1 MLNSIIYTERN
12 VKMAIFQSIAN
23 KYKDFK
29 FKMKTHHPS
38 SLEELKA
45 LVEDPRVK
53 LSKIDV
59 SKVESFEGLFKN
71 STRTD
76 FSGIEKWDVS
86 HVTNMRQM
94 FYNCKN
100 FNADISKWNVS
111 NVSAMAQ
118 MFYNCK
124 EFSQDLHSWD
134 MSGMKGHLN
143 GQFLSNMFKNADKM
157 TQRVIYAY
165 VELGKQNIPPEERFS
180 KLPIPRPKDY
190 KKLVVPHTDSDVK
203 EMFERIEDFAKMDT
217 SAVHNLDGVLKGT
230 KKKELKNGEA
240 LDFSNVKSAND
251 FLKDAKNFNMNFTF
265 DEGMRDLKYANN
277 FMSGTDAYNQPVP
290 PMPNVC
296 QMDHFMADNKNFKND
311 LHSGLKDSKPKF
323 ADESFNKVDPVHMV
337 RETSKLSKK
346 HAVTKEFAERL
357 NKAISSCLKDGGTN
371 DSMNKFEEITR
382 STEIPHGQD
391 KVGNSNLIHLQMPTQ
406 TFNELKRKAPNFPGI
421 EFFNVS
427 KDRYDLTN
435 YKDPLIKEKIKN
447 EPEILNTSF
456 VVINED
462 DYKDFLNKN
471 KSLKVHNPLAS
482 IDDKPIALSNA
493 IHRGREN
500 WWHLQSKVID
510 SHNVH
515 SSENWG
521 RITFTNPFMTNN
533 NENIFE
539 RAFVMLEKNP
549 NNFLE
554 KANDKQEAALNYT
567 LNQIYSKDS
576 NNDPNSSYMQ
586 NKYKAFKKY
595 VNSRNNEILKK
606 DNSVKNEVKTSK
618 SHGR

>member
-1 MLNSIIYTERN
+1 
-12 VKMAIFQSIAN
+12 MAIFQSIAN

>member
-1 MLNSIIYTERN
+1 
-12 VKMAIFQSIAN
+12 MAIFQSIAN

-157 TQRVIYAY
+157 TQRVIDAY

-203 EMFERIEDFAKMDT
+203 EMFERIEDFANMDT

-265 DEGMRDLKYANN
+265 DEGWRDLKYANN

-337 RETSKLSKK
+337 RETSKLSKN
-346 HAVTKEFAERL
+346 HAVTKAFAERM
-357 NKAISSCLKDGGTN
+357 NKAISSYLKDGGTN
-371 DSMNKFEEITR
+371 DSVNKFEEITR
-382 STEIPHGQD
+382 STEIPHWQD
-391 KVGNSNLIHLQMPTQ
+391 KVGNSNLIYLQMPTQ

-482 IDDKPIALSNA
+482 IDDKPISLSNA
-493 IHRGREN
+493 IHSGGG
-500 WWHLQSKVID
+500 WWHLQFKVID
-510 SHNVH
+510 S
-515 SSENWG
+515 SSKTWG
-521 RITFTNPFMTNN
+521 TINFTNPFMDNN

-554 KANDKQEAALNYT
+554 KANDKQEAALNYS
-567 LNQIYSKDS
+567 LNQIYYKDS
-576 NNDPNSSYMQ
+576 EKSLINPNSSYMQ
-586 NKYKAFKKY
+586 NMYKAFKKY

>member
-1 MLNSIIYTERN
+1 
-12 VKMAIFQSIAN
+12 MAIFQSIAN

-265 DEGMRDLKYANN
+265 DKGWRDLKYANN
-277 FMSGTDAYNQPVP
+277 FMSETDAYNQPVP

-337 RETSKLSKK
+337 RETSKLSKN
-346 HAVTKEFAERL
+346 HAVTKAFAERM

-427 KDRYDLTN
+427 KDRYDLTF

-500 WWHLQSKVID
+500 WWHLQNKVID

-586 NKYKAFKKY
+586 NMYKAFKKY

>member
-1 MLNSIIYTERN
+1 
-12 VKMAIFQSIAN
+12 MAIFQSIAN
-23 KYKDFK
+23 KYNDLK

-45 LVEDPRVK
+45 LVENPRVK

-100 FNADISKWNVS
+100 FNADISKWKVS

-157 TQRVIYAY
+157 TQRVIDAY

-203 EMFERIEDFAKMDT
+203 EMFERIEDFANMDT

-265 DEGMRDLKYANN
+265 DEGFRDLKYANN

-337 RETSKLSKK
+337 RETSKLSKN
-346 HAVTKEFAERL
+346 HAVTKAFAERM
-357 NKAISSCLKDGGTN
+357 NKAISSYLKDGGTN
-371 DSMNKFEEITR
+371 DSVNKFEEITR
-382 STEIPHGQD
+382 STEIPHWQD
-391 KVGNSNLIHLQMPTQ
+391 KVGNSNLIYLQMPTQ

-482 IDDKPIALSNA
+482 IDDKPISLSNA
-493 IHRGREN
+493 IHSGGG
-500 WWHLQSKVID
+500 WWHLQFKVID
-510 SHNVH
+510 S
-515 SSENWG
+515 SSKTWG
-521 RITFTNPFMTNN
+521 TINFTNPFMDNN

-554 KANDKQEAALNYT
+554 KANDKQEAALNYS
-567 LNQIYSKDS
+567 LNQIYYKDS
-576 NNDPNSSYMQ
+576 EKSLINPNSSYMQ
-586 NKYKAFKKY
+586 NMYKDFKKY

>member
-1 MLNSIIYTERN
+1 
-12 VKMAIFQSIAN
+12 MAIFQSIAN

-100 FNADISKWNVS
+100 FNADISKWKVS

-157 TQRVIYAY
+157 TQRVIDAY

-203 EMFERIEDFAKMDT
+203 EMFERIEDFANMDT

-251 FLKDAKNFNMNFTF
+251 FLKDAKNFNMNLTF
-265 DEGMRDLKYANN
+265 DEGWRDLKYANN

-337 RETSKLSKK
+337 RETSKLSKN
-346 HAVTKEFAERL
+346 HAVTKAFAERM
-357 NKAISSCLKDGGTN
+357 NKAISSYLKDGGTN
-371 DSMNKFEEITR
+371 DSVNKFEEITR
-382 STEIPHGQD
+382 STEIPHWQD
-391 KVGNSNLIHLQMPTQ
+391 KVGNSNLIYLQMPTQ

-456 VVINED
+456 VVINKD

-482 IDDKPIALSNA
+482 IDDKPISLSNA
-493 IHRGREN
+493 IHSGGG
-500 WWHLQSKVID
+500 WWHLQFKVID
-510 SHNVH
+510 S
-515 SSENWG
+515 SSETWG
-521 RITFTNPFMTNN
+521 TINFTNPFMHNN

-554 KANDKQEAALNYT
+554 KANDKQEAALNYS
-567 LNQIYSKDS
+567 LNQIYYKDS
-576 NNDPNSSYMQ
+576 EKSLINPNSSYMQ
-586 NKYKAFKKY
+586 NMYKAFKKY

>member
-12 VKMAIFQSIAN
+12 VRMAIFQSIAN

-157 TQRVIYAY
+157 TQRVIDAY

-203 EMFERIEDFAKMDT
+203 EMFERIEDFANMDT

-230 KKKELKNGEA
+230 KKKELKNGED

-251 FLKDAKNFNMNFTF
+251 FLKDAKNFNMKFTF
-265 DEGMRDLKYANN
+265 EDGWHDLKYANH
-277 FMSGTDAYNQPVP
+277 FMDSADVYNQPVP
-290 PMPNVC
+290 PMPNIM
-296 QMDHFMADNKNFKND
+296 QMDHFMANNQNFKNN

-337 RETSKLSKK
+337 RETSKLSKN
-346 HAVTKEFAERL
+346 HAVTKAFAERM
-357 NKAISSCLKDGGTN
+357 NKAISSYLKDGGTN
-371 DSMNKFEEITR
+371 DSVNKFEEITR
-382 STEIPHGQD
+382 STEIPHWQD
-391 KVGNSNLIHLQMPTQ
+391 KVGNSNLIYLQMPTQ

-447 EPEILNTSF
+447 EPDILNTSF
-456 VVINED
+456 VVINNN

-482 IDDKPIALSNA
+482 IDDKPISLSNA
-493 IHRGREN
+493 IHSGGG
-500 WWHLQSKVID
+500 WWHLQFKVID
-510 SHNVH
+510 S
-515 SSENWG
+515 SSKTWG
-521 RITFTNPFMTNN
+521 TINFTNPFMDNN

-554 KANDKQEAALNYT
+554 KANDKQEAALNYS
-567 LNQIYSKDS
+567 LNQIYYKDS
-576 NNDPNSSYMQ
+576 EKSLINPNSSYMQ
-586 NKYKAFKKY
+586 NMYKAFKKY

-606 DNSVKNEVKTSK
+606 DNSVKNEVKASK
-618 SHGR
+618 SHVR

>member
-1 MLNSIIYTERN
+1 MP
-12 VKMAIFQSIAN
+12 IFQSIAN

-100 FNADISKWNVS
+100 FNADISNWNVS

-157 TQRVIYAY
+157 TQRVIDAY

-203 EMFERIEDFAKMDT
+203 EMFERIEDFANMDT

-230 KKKELKNGEA
+230 KKKELKNGEY

-251 FLKDAKNFNMNFTF
+251 FLKDAKNFNMNFTL
-265 DEGMRDLKYANN
+265 DEGWRDLKYANN

-337 RETSKLSKK
+337 RETSKLSKN
-346 HAVTKEFAERL
+346 HAVTKAFAERM
-357 NKAISSCLKDGGTN
+357 NKAISSYLKDGGTN
-371 DSMNKFEEITR
+371 DSVNNFEEITR
-382 STEIPHGQD
+382 STEIPHWQD
-391 KVGNSNLIHLQMPTQ
+391 KVGNSNLIYLQMPTQ

-456 VVINED
+456 VVINDD

-482 IDDKPIALSNA
+482 IDDKPISLSNA
-493 IHRGREN
+493 IHSGGG
-500 WWHLQSKVID
+500 WWHLQFKVID
-510 SHNVH
+510 S
-515 SSENWG
+515 SSKTWG
-521 RITFTNPFMTNN
+521 TINFTNPFMDNN

-539 RAFVMLEKNP
+539 RAFIMLEKNP

-554 KANDKQEAALNYT
+554 KASDKQEAALNYS
-567 LNQIYSKDS
+567 LNQIYYKDS
-576 NNDPNSSYMQ
+576 EKSLINPNSSYMQ
-586 NKYKAFKKY
+586 NMYKAFKKY

>member
-1 MLNSIIYTERN
+1 
-12 VKMAIFQSIAN
+12 MAIFQSIAN

-100 FNADISKWNVS
+100 FNADISNWNVS

-157 TQRVIYAY
+157 TQRVIDAY

-203 EMFERIEDFAKMDT
+203 EMFERIEDFANMDT

-230 KKKELKNGEA
+230 KKKELKNGED

-265 DEGMRDLKYANN
+265 DEGWRDLKYANY

-337 RETSKLSKK
+337 RETSKLSKN
-346 HAVTKEFAERL
+346 HAVTKAFAERM
-357 NKAISSCLKDGGTN
+357 NKAISSYLKDGGTN
-371 DSMNKFEEITR
+371 DSVNNFEEITR
-382 STEIPHGQD
+382 STEIPHWQD
-391 KVGNSNLIHLQMPTQ
+391 KVGNSNLIYLQMPTQ

-435 YKDPLIKEKIKN
+435 YNDPLIKEKIKN
-447 EPEILNTSF
+447 EPDILNTSF

-482 IDDKPIALSNA
+482 IDDKPISLSNA
-493 IHRGREN
+493 IHSGGG
-500 WWHLQSKVID
+500 WWHLQFKVID
-510 SHNVH
+510 S
-515 SSENWG
+515 SSKTWG
-521 RITFTNPFMTNN
+521 TINFTNPFMDNN

-554 KANDKQEAALNYT
+554 KASDKQEAALNYS
-567 LNQIYSKDS
+567 LNQVYYKDS
-576 NNDPNSSYMQ
+576 EKSLINPNSSYMQ
-586 NKYKAFKKY
+586 NMYKAFKKY

>member
-1 MLNSIIYTERN
+1 
-12 VKMAIFQSIAN
+12 MAIFQSIAN

-157 TQRVIYAY
+157 TQRVIDAY

-203 EMFERIEDFAKMDT
+203 EMFERIEDFANMDT

-251 FLKDAKNFNMNFTF
+251 FLKDAKNFNMNLTF
-265 DEGMRDLKYANN
+265 DEGWRDLKYANN

-337 RETSKLSKK
+337 RETSKLSKN
-346 HAVTKEFAERL
+346 HAVTKAFAERM
-357 NKAISSCLKDGGTN
+357 NKAISSYLKDGGTN
-371 DSMNKFEEITR
+371 DSVNKFEEITR
-382 STEIPHGQD
+382 STEIPHWQD
-391 KVGNSNLIHLQMPTQ
+391 KVGNSNLIYLQMPTQ

-482 IDDKPIALSNA
+482 IDDKPISLSNA
-493 IHRGREN
+493 IHSGGG
-500 WWHLQSKVID
+500 WWHLQFKVID
-510 SHNVH
+510 S
-515 SSENWG
+515 SSKTWG
-521 RITFTNPFMTNN
+521 TINFTNPFMDNN

-554 KANDKQEAALNYT
+554 KANDKQEAALNYS
-567 LNQIYSKDS
+567 LNQIYYKDS
-576 NNDPNSSYMQ
+576 EKSLINPNSSYMQ
-586 NKYKAFKKY
+586 NMYKAFKKY

>member
-1 MLNSIIYTERN
+1 
-12 VKMAIFQSIAN
+12 MAIFQSIAN

-100 FNADISKWNVS
+100 FNADISNWNVS

-157 TQRVIYAY
+157 TQRVIDAY

-203 EMFERIEDFAKMDT
+203 EMFERIEDFANMDT

-230 KKKELKNGEA
+230 KKKELKNGED

-265 DEGMRDLKYANN
+265 DEGWRDLKYANY

-337 RETSKLSKK
+337 RETSKLSKN
-346 HAVTKEFAERL
+346 HAVTKAFAERM
-357 NKAISSCLKDGGTN
+357 NKAISSYLKDGGTN
-371 DSMNKFEEITR
+371 DSVNNFEEITR
-382 STEIPHGQD
+382 STEIPHWQD
-391 KVGNSNLIHLQMPTQ
+391 KVGNSNLIYLQMPTQ

-435 YKDPLIKEKIKN
+435 YNDPLIKEKIKN
-447 EPEILNTSF
+447 EPNILNTSF

-482 IDDKPIALSNA
+482 IDDKPISLSNA
-493 IHRGREN
+493 IHSGGG
-500 WWHLQSKVID
+500 WWHLQFKVID
-510 SHNVH
+510 S
-515 SSENWG
+515 SSKTWG
-521 RITFTNPFMTNN
+521 TINFTNPFMDNN

-554 KANDKQEAALNYT
+554 KASDKQEAALNYS
-567 LNQIYSKDS
+567 LNQVYYKDS
-576 NNDPNSSYMQ
+576 EKSLINPNSSYMQ
-586 NKYKAFKKY
+586 NMYKAFKKY
-595 VNSRNNEILKK
+595 VNSKNNEILKK

>member
-265 DEGMRDLKYANN
+265 DKGWRDLKYANN
-277 FMSGTDAYNQPVP
+277 FMSETDAYNQPVP

-357 NKAISSCLKDGGTN
+357 NKAISSYLKDGGTN
-371 DSMNKFEEITR
+371 DSVNKFEEITR
-382 STEIPHGQD
+382 SEISH
-391 KVGNSNLIHLQMPTQ
+391 KVGNANLIYLQMPTQ

-427 KDRYDLTN
+427 KDRYDLTF

-493 IHRGREN
+493 IHSSSD
-500 WWHLQSKVID
+500 WWDLQFKVID
-510 SHNVH
+510 FRKKLLI
-515 SSENWG
+515 SSPKTWG
-521 RITFTNPFMTNN
+521 TIYFKNPFMTNN

-586 NKYKAFKKY
+586 NMYKAFKKY

>member
-1 MLNSIIYTERN
+1 
-12 VKMAIFQSIAN
+12 MAIFQSIAN

-265 DEGMRDLKYANN
+265 DKGWRDLKYANN
-277 FMSGTDAYNQPVP
+277 FMSETDAYNQPVP

-337 RETSKLSKK
+337 RETSKLSKN
-346 HAVTKEFAERL
+346 HAVTKAFAERM

-391 KVGNSNLIHLQMPTQ
+391 KVGNSNLIYLQMPTQ

-427 KDRYDLTN
+427 KDRYELTN

-493 IHRGREN
+493 IHRGGD
-500 WWHLQSKVID
+500 WWHLQNKVID
-510 SHNVH
+510 SNNVH
-515 SSENWG
+515 SSKTWG
-521 RITFTNPFMTNN
+521 TIHFTNPFMNNN

-567 LNQIYSKDS
+567 LNQIYYKEF
-576 NNDPNSSYMQ
+576 NPNSTHMQ
-586 NKYKAFKKY
+586 NMYKAFKNY

>member
-1 MLNSIIYTERN
+1 
-12 VKMAIFQSIAN
+12 MAIFQSIAN

-265 DEGMRDLKYANN
+265 DKGWRDLNYANN
-277 FMSGTDAYNQPVP
+277 FMSETDAYNQPVP

-337 RETSKLSKK
+337 RETSKLSKN
-346 HAVTKEFAERL
+346 HAVTKAFAERM

-391 KVGNSNLIHLQMPTQ
+391 KVGNSNLIYLQMPTQ

-435 YKDPLIKEKIKN
+435 LKDPLIKEKIKN

-500 WWHLQSKVID
+500 WWHLQFKVID

-515 SSENWG
+515 SSETWG

-586 NKYKAFKKY
+586 NMYKAFKKY

>member
-100 FNADISKWNVS
+100 FNADISNWNVS

-157 TQRVIYAY
+157 TQRVIDAY

-203 EMFERIEDFAKMDT
+203 EMFERIEDFANMDT

-230 KKKELKNGEA
+230 KKKELKNGED

-265 DEGMRDLKYANN
+265 DEGWRDLKYANN

-337 RETSKLSKK
+337 RETSKLSKN
-346 HAVTKEFAERL
+346 HAVTKAFAERM
-357 NKAISSCLKDGGTN
+357 NKAISSYLKDGGTN
-371 DSMNKFEEITR
+371 DSVNKFEEITR
-382 STEIPHGQD
+382 STEIPHWQD
-391 KVGNSNLIHLQMPTQ
+391 KVGNSNLIYLQMPTQ

-447 EPEILNTSF
+447 EPNILNTSF
-456 VVINED
+456 VVINND

-482 IDDKPIALSNA
+482 IDDKPISLSNA
-493 IHRGREN
+493 IHSGQG
-500 WWHLQSKVID
+500 WWHLKFNVID
-510 SHNVH
+510 S
-515 SSENWG
+515 SPKTWG
-521 RITFTNPFMTNN
+521 TINFTNPFMDNN

-554 KANDKQEAALNYT
+554 KANDKQEAALNYS
-567 LNQIYSKDS
+567 LNQIYYKDS
-576 NNDPNSSYMQ
+576 EKSLINPNSSYMQ
-586 NKYKAFKKY
+586 NMYKAFKKY

-606 DNSVKNEVKTSK
+606 DNSVKNEVKASK

>member
-45 LVEDPRVK
+45 LVEDLRVK

-157 TQRVIYAY
+157 TQRVIDAY

-203 EMFERIEDFAKMDT
+203 EMFERIEDFANMDT

-230 KKKELKNGEA
+230 KKKELKNGED

-265 DEGMRDLKYANN
+265 DEGWRDLKYANY

-337 RETSKLSKK
+337 RETSKLSKN
-346 HAVTKEFAERL
+346 HAVTKAFAERM
-357 NKAISSCLKDGGTN
+357 NKAISSYLKDGGTN
-371 DSMNKFEEITR
+371 DSVNKFEEITR
-382 STEIPHGQD
+382 STEIPHWQD
-391 KVGNSNLIHLQMPTQ
+391 KVGNSNLIYLQMPTQ

-447 EPEILNTSF
+447 EPDILNTSF
-456 VVINED
+456 VVINND

-482 IDDKPIALSNA
+482 IDDKPISLSNA
-493 IHRGREN
+493 IHSGGG
-500 WWHLQSKVID
+500 WWHLQFKVID
-510 SHNVH
+510 S
-515 SSENWG
+515 SSKTWG
-521 RITFTNPFMTNN
+521 TINFTNPFMDNN

-554 KANDKQEAALNYT
+554 KASDKQEAALNYS
-567 LNQIYSKDS
+567 LNQVYYKDS
-576 NNDPNSSYMQ
+576 EKSLINPNSSYMQ
-586 NKYKAFKKY
+586 NMYKAFKKY

-606 DNSVKNEVKTSK
+606 DNSVKNDVKASK

>member
-1 MLNSIIYTERN
+1 
-12 VKMAIFQSIAN
+12 MAIFQSIAN
-23 KYKDFK
+23 KYNDLK

-45 LVEDPRVK
+45 LVENPRVK

-100 FNADISKWNVS
+100 FNADISKWKVS

-157 TQRVIYAY
+157 TQRVIDAY

-203 EMFERIEDFAKMDT
+203 EMFERIEDFANMDT

-251 FLKDAKNFNMNFTF
+251 FLKDAKNFNMNLTF
-265 DEGMRDLKYANN
+265 DEGWRDLKYANN

-337 RETSKLSKK
+337 RETSKLSKN
-346 HAVTKEFAERL
+346 HAVTKAFAERM
-357 NKAISSCLKDGGTN
+357 NKAISSYLKDGGTN
-371 DSMNKFEEITR
+371 DSVNKFEEITR
-382 STEIPHGQD
+382 STEIPHWQD
-391 KVGNSNLIHLQMPTQ
+391 KVGNSNLIYLQMPTQ

-482 IDDKPIALSNA
+482 IDDKPISLSNA
-493 IHRGREN
+493 IHSGGG
-500 WWHLQSKVID
+500 WWHLQFKVID
-510 SHNVH
+510 S
-515 SSENWG
+515 SSKTWG
-521 RITFTNPFMTNN
+521 TINFTNPFMDNN

-554 KANDKQEAALNYT
+554 KANDKQEAALNYS
-567 LNQIYSKDS
+567 LNQIYYKDS
-576 NNDPNSSYMQ
+576 EKSLINPNSSYMQ
-586 NKYKAFKKY
+586 NMYKAFKKY

>member
-157 TQRVIYAY
+157 TQRVIDAY

-203 EMFERIEDFAKMDT
+203 EMFERIEDFANMDT

-251 FLKDAKNFNMNFTF
+251 FLKDAKNFNMNLTF
-265 DEGMRDLKYANN
+265 DEGWRDLKYANN

-337 RETSKLSKK
+337 RETSKLSKN
-346 HAVTKEFAERL
+346 HAVTKAFAERM
-357 NKAISSCLKDGGTN
+357 NKAISSYLKDGGTN
-371 DSMNKFEEITR
+371 DSVNKFEEITR
-382 STEIPHGQD
+382 STEIPHWQD
-391 KVGNSNLIHLQMPTQ
+391 KVGNSNLIYLQMPTQ

-482 IDDKPIALSNA
+482 IDDKPISLSNA
-493 IHRGREN
+493 IHSGGG
-500 WWHLQSKVID
+500 WWHLQFKVID
-510 SHNVH
+510 S
-515 SSENWG
+515 SSKTWG
-521 RITFTNPFMTNN
+521 TINFTNPFMDNN

-554 KANDKQEAALNYT
+554 KANDKQEAALNYS
-567 LNQIYSKDS
+567 LNQIYYKDS
-576 NNDPNSSYMQ
+576 EKSLINPNSSYMQ
-586 NKYKAFKKY
+586 NMYKAFKKY

>member
-1 MLNSIIYTERN
+1 
-12 VKMAIFQSIAN
+12 MAIFQSIVN
-23 KYKDFK
+23 KYNDLK

-45 LVEDPRVK
+45 LVENPRVK

-100 FNADISKWNVS
+100 FNADISKWKVS

-157 TQRVIYAY
+157 TQRVIDAY

-203 EMFERIEDFAKMDT
+203 EMFERIEDFANMDT

-265 DEGMRDLKYANN
+265 DEGWRDLKYANN

-337 RETSKLSKK
+337 RETSKLSKN
-346 HAVTKEFAERL
+346 HAVTKAFAERM
-357 NKAISSCLKDGGTN
+357 NKAISSYLKDGGTN
-371 DSMNKFEEITR
+371 DSVNKFEEITR
-382 STEIPHGQD
+382 STEIPHWQD
-391 KVGNSNLIHLQMPTQ
+391 KVGNSNLIYLQMPTQ

-482 IDDKPIALSNA
+482 IDDKPISLSNA
-493 IHRGREN
+493 IHSGGG
-500 WWHLQSKVID
+500 WWHLQFKVID
-510 SHNVH
+510 S
-515 SSENWG
+515 SSKTWG
-521 RITFTNPFMTNN
+521 TINFTNPFMDNN

-554 KANDKQEAALNYT
+554 KANDKQEAALNYS
-567 LNQIYSKDS
+567 LNQIYYKDS
-576 NNDPNSSYMQ
+576 EKSLINPNSSYMQ
-586 NKYKAFKKY
+586 NMYKAFKKY

>member
-1 MLNSIIYTERN
+1 
-12 VKMAIFQSIAN
+12 MAIFQSIAN

-157 TQRVIYAY
+157 TQRVIDAY

-203 EMFERIEDFAKMDT
+203 EMFERIEDFANMDT

-265 DEGMRDLKYANN
+265 DEGWRDLKYANN

-337 RETSKLSKK
+337 RETSKLSKN
-346 HAVTKEFAERL
+346 HAVTKAFAERM
-357 NKAISSCLKDGGTN
+357 NKAISSYLKDGGTN
-371 DSMNKFEEITR
+371 DSVNKFEEITR
-382 STEIPHGQD
+382 STEIPHWQD
-391 KVGNSNLIHLQMPTQ
+391 KVGNSNLIYLQMPTQ

-447 EPEILNTSF
+447 EPDILNTSF

-482 IDDKPIALSNA
+482 IDDKPISLSNA
-493 IHRGREN
+493 IHSGGG
-500 WWHLQSKVID
+500 WWHLQFKVID
-510 SHNVH
+510 S
-515 SSENWG
+515 SSKTWG
-521 RITFTNPFMTNN
+521 TINFTNPFMDNN

-554 KANDKQEAALNYT
+554 KANDKQEAALNYS
-567 LNQIYSKDS
+567 LNQIYYKDS
-576 NNDPNSSYMQ
+576 EKSLINPNSSYMQ
-586 NKYKAFKKY
+586 NMYKAFKKY